1 MRRTERLFAI
11 AEYLRGRRTG
21 VTAAQIAERFNVTVR
36 TIHRDLDALR
46 DANLPVRG
54 ERGRGGGLA
63 LDRAYTLPPVNFN
76 AREAAVLVA
85 TAQWMADMRLM
96 PFSGTLL
103 SASDKVRAALDLS
116 AQRVLLTELGRMRF
130 IGVPQAPVPAAVRRA
145 VEQAWFE
152 QRPLQVTY
160 RDRHGVESKR
170 NVRIEEVL
178 MDRSDTRLRVT
189 DLAIGETRELR
200 LGGIVSAKAT

>member
-21 VTAAQIAERFNVTVR
+21 VTAAQIAERFHVTVR

-46 DANLPVRG
+46 DANLPIRG

-63 LDRAYTLPPVNFN
+63 LDRAYTLPPVNFS

-85 TAQWMADMRLM
+85 TAQWMADMRMM
-96 PFSGTLL
+96 PFTSTLL
-103 SASDKVRAALDLS
+103 SASDKVRAALDTS
-116 AQRVLLTELGRMRF
+116 AQRVLLDELGRMRF
-130 IGVPQAPVPAAVRRA
+130 IGVPQAPVAMAVRRA

-152 QRPLQVTY
+152 QRPLHMTY
-160 RDRHGVESKR
+160 RDRHGVETKR
-170 NVRIEEVL
+170 SVRIEEVL

-189 DLAIGETRELR
+189 DLAIDEARELR
-200 LGGIVSAKAT
+200 LSSIVSASAQ